1 MLEALWSVRF
11 ISNFEGFG
19 SGVAVLET
27 GRVLG
32 GDAECFYVGSYHVE
46 IGIANATVTITPY
59 TGPSMTM
66 FGQVKEMTLKLT
78 GRPEYSEFNL
88 QGFAVENPAWHIRIH
103 FTRRAELP

>member
-11 ISNFEGFG
+11 ISTFEGFG

-32 GDAECFYVGSYHVE
+32 GDAECFYIGSYNVE
-46 IGIANATVTITPY
+46 NGIANATVTVTPY
-59 TGPSMTM
+59 TGPSITM
-66 FGQVKEMTLKLT
+66 FGQAKEMTLKLT
-78 GRPEYSEFNL
+78 GKPEHSEFDM
-88 QGFAVENPAWHIRIH
+88 QGFVVENPALNIRIH